1 MEESTPNTPN
11 TPDTPNVPNTPST
24 PPAPGG
30 RRAAK
35 KVPVGLI
42 AGLTAAALA
51 AAVVGGY
58 FGLCAWVKEN
68 GCLLPGAVAVD
79 DRGEAVADLGRLPRE
94 DALSVVSQEMDQ
106 RLDNRTL
113 TLLYGDGKKKELT
126 GELMTISP
134 EAAVEA
140 GFSAKGEQ
148 PLWKLGALWLGAA
161 QEPCQMSLSAAA
173 FTQEGTAQAKKVI
186 QSIADEVKVDPVDF
200 TYEVEGE
207 TVTVTPG
214 TDGQKLDTDALLA
227 AVEEALA
234 QGETELR
241 VEPEPVPGAELS
253 GTVIR
258 DLVHVEPQ
266 APGVDKDGKLT
277 PAIIG
282 RTVDPQEAQKLLDGA
297 APGESVEIPLALIP
311 PDTTGDERLYY
322 KDLLAEVT
330 TNMDGVANRSFNVN
344 RAAEFCNGKVIQPG
358 EVFSYIG
365 TIGNPS
371 QANGYRPS
379 TGYQNGETVPMD
391 GGGVC
396 QVSSSLYYCAVYSN
410 LEIVKR
416 ACHAFSTG
424 YIPNGLDATIYYP
437 SLDFKFRNNTGFP
450 IKIVAYTTGGAWG
463 KLTVQF
469 FGSNPDGIHVETQ
482 RYTQGS
488 TAWTTVYQP
497 DETIPR
503 GTTKV
508 KTTPYTGYVVDVY
521 RCVYDANGNLI
532 SRTFEN
538 HSKYNKRDKV
548 ILYNPADEGPWG
560 PAVDPG
566 VEPTP
571 EIPPVTQPPITEP
584 PVTEPPVTQPPSTD
598 PPVEPTQEPI
608 PTLEPTPEPPPPTQ
622 YIDLPGGET
631 GA

>member
-11 TPDTPNVPNTPST
+11 TPDIPST
-24 PPAPGG
+24 PK
-30 RRAAK
+30 AK
-35 KVPVGLI
+35 KKAPVGLI

-58 FGLCAWVKEN
+58 FGLCAWVKDN
-68 GCLLPGAVAVD
+68 GCLLPGTVAVD
-79 DRGEAVADLGRLPRE
+79 DRGEAVADLGRLSRE

-126 GELMTISP
+126 GDLMTISP

-140 GFSAKGEQ
+140 GFFAKEEQ
-148 PLWKLGALWLGAA
+148 SLWKLGALWLGAA

-173 FTQEGTAQAKKVI
+173 FTEEGAAQAKKVI

-200 TYEVEGE
+200 TYEVEEE

-214 TDGQKLDTDALLA
+214 TDGQRLDTDALLD

-282 RTVDPQEAQKLLDGA
+282 RTVDPQEAQKLRDA
-297 APGESVEIPLALIP
+297 AEPGQPVSIPLDLIP

-322 KDLLAEVT
+322 KDLLATVSSYV
-330 TNMDGVANRSFNVN
+330 DGDVSRTFNVN
-344 RAAEFCNGKVIQPG
+344 LAATRCNGKVIQPG
-358 EVFSYIG
+358 EVFSYLSAIN
-365 TIGNPS
+365 ID
-371 QANGYRPS
+371 NGYRIG
-379 TGYQNGETVPMD
+379 TGYENGLTVPMY

-396 QVSSSLYYCAVYSN
+396 QVSSCIYYCAVYSN

-416 ACHAFSTG
+416 ANHAFATG
-424 YIPNGLDATIYYP
+424 YIPNGLDATVYSP
-437 SLDFKFRNNTGFP
+437 NLDFKFRNNSGFP
-450 IKIVAYTTGGAWG
+450 IKIVAYMADRQ
-463 KLTVQF
+463 LTVQIY
-469 FGSNPDGIHVETQ
+469 GSNPDGIRVETQ
-482 RYTQGS
+482 RYTQSS

-503 GTTKV
+503 GTTRV
-508 KTTPYTGYVVDVY
+508 KITPYTGYVVDVY

-560 PAVDPG
+560 PGTDPG

-571 EIPPVTQPPITEP
+571 EIPPATEPPITQP
-584 PVTEPPVTQPPSTD
+584 PVTEPPVTQPPVTDPPVTDPPVTEPPATD
-598 PPVEPTQEPI
+598 PPVEPT
-608 PTLEPTPEPPPPTQ
+608 PEPPPTQ
-622 YIDLPGGET
+622 YIDLPGHEM